1 MSRGTSRLLWIA
13 TSFLVVSIATRM
25 GLALFSDGR
34 FVFLEWA
41 QFMGIGLIFDFA
53 VLPWFL
59 LPWAAYDLVMPEF
72 VENHRLHTWEYRW
85 TTVWASLFLVL
96 FIVVAAAEFAFWEEF
111 GGRFDFIAVDYL
123 VYTHEVIGNIRE
135 SYPVNLW
142 MTIILVICLSI
153 SLISWP
159 RRRHPVRSTL
169 VHRGSRL
176 AGVALALALAF
187 SLVDR
192 GIAESHSNTYVQQLS
207 TNGIY
212 AFAHAYQHNQLDYD
226 KYYPTLTADELNSEV
241 RTLVHQTNSEFT
253 TADGIE
259 RRVTANIPAKKI
271 NIVLV
276 TVESLSAE
284 FLGRFG
290 NELGLTPELD
300 KLAGQGLLFT
310 NLYATGT
317 RTVRGLEALTV
328 GTPPTPG
335 QSIVRRPDNDGLRN
349 LGAELKERG
358 WKSYWIYG
366 GYGLFDN
373 MNAYFEANEYIVVDR
388 NDVQAEGVPVHF
400 ENIWGIADEDLY
412 SLAMAKLDQEHVEG
426 NLFFAQIMTTS
437 NHRPYT
443 FPENRIDLP
452 QMRRESAVKYADW
465 AIGDFIRRSAAKPW
479 FDNTLFIII
488 SDHTSKAAGR
498 IDLPPSR
505 YHIPMI
511 WYAPGLIEPG
521 VMGRLMSQID
531 VPPTLLGWLGINY
544 SSRFFGYDMSKLEV
558 GRERAFISTYQKL
571 GYLKG
576 NRLVVLDVNRDPVVV
591 DGLPAA
597 QNALPATGDQKLV
610 REAISWY
617 QAASLYFRT
626 GQLKDVDNRD
636 KK

>member
-271 NIVLV
+271 RVL
-276 TVESLSAE
+276 
-284 FLGRFG
+284 
-290 NELGLTPELD
+290 
-300 KLAGQGLLFT
+300 
-310 NLYATGT
+310 
-317 RTVRGLEALTV
+317 
-328 GTPPTPG
+328 
-335 QSIVRRPDNDGLRN
+335 
-349 LGAELKERG
+349 
-358 WKSYWIYG
+358 
-366 GYGLFDN
+366 
-373 MNAYFEANEYIVVDR
+373 
-388 NDVQAEGVPVHF
+388 
-400 ENIWGIADEDLY
+400 
-412 SLAMAKLDQEHVEG
+412 
-426 NLFFAQIMTTS
+426 
-437 NHRPYT
+437 
-443 FPENRIDLP
+443 
-452 QMRRESAVKYADW
+452 
-465 AIGDFIRRSAAKPW
+465 
-479 FDNTLFIII
+479 
-488 SDHTSKAAGR
+488 
-498 IDLPPSR
+498 PS
-505 YHIPMI
+505 
-511 WYAPGLIEPG
+511 
-521 VMGRLMSQID
+521 
-531 VPPTLLGWLGINY
+531 
-544 SSRFFGYDMSKLEV
+544 
-558 GRERAFISTYQKL
+558 
-571 GYLKG
+571 
-576 NRLVVLDVNRDPVVV
+576 
-591 DGLPAA
+591 
-597 QNALPATGDQKLV
+597 
-610 REAISWY
+610 
-617 QAASLYFRT
+617 
-626 GQLKDVDNRD
+626 
-636 KK
+636 